1 MINGL
6 ALVPIMMNGGC
17 FDVGKCEIKMPEKF
31 LLKVSKLG
39 KETDEIVSKTLKVGG
54 EIMFK
59 SVKSYLKT
67 VIGKDLKHKKRS
79 TGELLNSLGIS
90 PDDIDDKGIHN
101 LKIGFNE
108 PRRNQYAAKGK
119 RSYYTITNAMIA
131 NVIEFG
137 KSGQKPKPFLK
148 PAKNKSRKACIA
160 AMAEKLSEE
169 INKL

>member
-1 MINGL
+1 MS
-6 ALVPIMMNGGC
+6 
-17 FDVGKCEIKMPEKF
+17 KCEIKMPEKF
-31 LLKVSKLG
+31 LLKISKLG
-39 KETDEIVSKTLKVGG
+39 KETDKIVGQTLKVGG
-54 EIMFK
+54 DIMLK
-59 SVKSYLKT
+59 SVKSHLKT

-79 TGELLNSLGIS
+79 TGELVNSLGVS
-90 PDDIDDKGIHN
+90 PDDVDNKGIHN
-101 LKIGFNE
+101 IKVGFNE
-108 PRRNQYAAKGK
+108 PRRNQYEAKNK

-137 KSGQKPKPFLK
+137 KSGQNPKPFLK

>member
-1 MINGL
+1 M
-6 ALVPIMMNGGC
+6 AS
-17 FDVGKCEIKMPEKF
+17 CEIKMPEKF

-39 KETDEIVSKTLKVGG
+39 QETDTIVAGALKVGG

-59 SVKSYLKT
+59 SVKSHLKT
-67 VIGKDLKHKKRS
+67 VIGKDLKRKKRS

-101 LKIGFNE
+101 LKVGFNE
-108 PRRNQYAAKGK
+108 PRRNQYEAKGE

-137 KSGQKPKPFLK
+137 KSGQNPKPFLK
-148 PAKNKSRKACIA
+148 SAKNKSRKACVA
-160 AMAEKLSEE
+160 AMEEKLKEE

>member
-1 MINGL
+1 MS
-6 ALVPIMMNGGC
+6 
-17 FDVGKCEIKMPEKF
+17 KCEIKMPEKF
-31 LLKVSKLG
+31 LLKISKLG
-39 KETDEIVSKTLKVGG
+39 KETDKIVGQTLKVGG
-54 EIMFK
+54 DIMLK
-59 SVKSYLKT
+59 SVKSHLKT

-79 TGELLNSLGIS
+79 TGELVNSLGVS
-90 PDDIDDKGIHN
+90 PDDVDNKGIHN
-101 LKIGFNE
+101 IKVGFNE
-108 PRRNQYAAKGK
+108 PRRNQYEAKNK

>member
-1 MINGL
+1 MINRL
-6 ALVPIMMNGGC
+6 ALVAIVMNKGR
-17 FDVGKCEIKMPEKF
+17 FDVSKCSIRFPEKF

-39 KETDEIVSKTLKVGG
+39 DRTDEIVKEALKVGG
-54 EIMFK
+54 DIMYK
-59 SVKSYLKT
+59 SVKSHLQT
-67 VIGKDLKHKKRS
+67 VVGKDLKQKKRS

-101 LKIGFNE
+101 LKVGFNE
-108 PRRNQYAAKGK
+108 PRRNQYEAKGE

-137 KSGQKPKPFLK
+137 KSGQNPKPFLK
-148 PAKNKSRKACIA
+148 PAKNKSRKACVQ
-160 AMAEKLSEE
+160 AMEKTIESE

>member
-1 MINGL
+1 M
-6 ALVPIMMNGGC
+6 
-17 FDVGKCEIKMPEKF
+17 GKCEIKMPEKF

-54 EIMFK
+54 DIVLK
-59 SVKSYLKT
+59 SVKSHLKT

-108 PRRNQYAAKGK
+108 PRLHQYEAKSE

-137 KSGQKPKPFLK
+137 KSGQNPKPFLK
-148 PAKNKSRKACIA
+148 PAKNKSRKACIM
-160 AMAEKLSEE
+160 AMETKLKEE

>member
-1 MINGL
+1 MS
-6 ALVPIMMNGGC
+6 
-17 FDVGKCEIKMPEKF
+17 KCEIKMPEKF
-31 LLKVSKLG
+31 LLKISKLG
-39 KETDEIVSKTLKVGG
+39 KETDKIDGQTLKVGG
-54 EIMFK
+54 DIMLK
-59 SVKSYLKT
+59 SVKSHLKT

-79 TGELLNSLGIS
+79 TGELVNSLGVS
-90 PDDIDDKGIHN
+90 PDDVDNKRIHN
-101 LKIGFNE
+101 IKVGFNE
-108 PRRNQYAAKGK
+108 PRRNQYEAKNK